1 MSEWSSVQ
9 CSNCGAMI
17 EIPLIGVDTVHC
29 PVCQYVFELRAPS
42 QIHEF
47 TPEALET
54 SLSNLMA
61 QARASGLDRD
71 EIVRVL
77 RDELEFAA
85 ELAHTGRN
93 MTVQIIDLGP
103 LESHAARP
111 PIRDR
116 TTILRGRVVGR

>member
-9 CSNCGAMI
+9 CSNCGATI
-17 EIPLIGVDTVHC
+17 EIPLLGVDIVHC
-29 PVCQYVFELRAPS
+29 PVCQYTFELRPPVQAS
-42 QIHEF
+42 DF
-47 TPEALET
+47 TSATLET
-54 SLSNLMA
+54 SLSDLMA

-85 ELAHTGRN
+85 ELAHAGRN

-103 LESHAARP
+103 LDNQVARAP
-111 PIRDR
+111 VRDR
-116 TTILRGRVVGR
+116 TTILRGRAVSR